1 MNKREQ
7 VRVAIHRV
15 ASTLQPEDL
24 ERLAE
29 LQREGIKAGAHYGI
43 NAQLKA
49 HGDMM
54 TGIEEILDRMSE
66 FSMDEMAHYIEHG
79 YRRDRLIF

>member
-1 MNKREQ
+1 MNHKER

-15 ASTLQPEDL
+15 ASHLQPEDL

-29 LQREGIKAGAHYGI
+29 LQRDGIKAGAHYGI

-49 HGDMM
+49 HDAMM
-54 TGIEEILDRMSE
+54 RAIEEILEGLDS
-66 FSMDEMAHYIEHG
+66 FSVNEMAHYIEHG
-79 YRRDRLIF
+79 YRKEA